1 MHRPLINNVL
11 SKNIKKD
18 NMYLKIYVLTV
29 QTQDMKGNCDKI
41 YEIYKSINAYYIVVV
56 VFFYV
61 LYSTHKPKI
70 GKI

>member
-1 MHRPLINNVL
+1 MHCPLINNVL
-11 SKNIKKD
+11 SKNIKKTQ
-18 NMYLKIYVLTV
+18 YVSKKYVLSV

-61 LYSTHKPKI
+61 QYSTHKPKI

>member
-11 SKNIKKD
+11 SKDIKKD

>member
-1 MHRPLINNVL
+1 
-11 SKNIKKD
+11 
-18 NMYLKIYVLTV
+18 MYLKIYALTV

-56 VFFYV
+56 FFYV

>member
-1 MHRPLINNVL
+1 
-11 SKNIKKD
+11 
-18 NMYLKIYVLTV
+18 MYLKLYVLTV

-56 VFFYV
+56 VVFFYV